1 MNIRKTGKSL
11 NIKLTDT
18 IKLLRFLE
26 NFISLDIVDG
36 YLSYLGEKLVPL
48 SSIKSDSLPFTPS
61 MYWFQQLSIT
71 FLSLMWKQTLEEL
84 ELCVSTI

>member
-18 IKLLRFLE
+18 IRLLRFLE
-26 NFISLDIVDG
+26 NFIFLDIVDG

-48 SSIKSDSLPFTPS
+48 SSIKSD
-61 MYWFQQLSIT
+61 
-71 FLSLMWKQTLEEL
+71 TL
-84 ELCVSTI
+84 TIYPKYVLVPTTQY